1 MMRCTVRRQ
10 RMSGAT
16 MDPSDLPSKSPTPVP
31 AVGAPDLNQART
43 PTAPPSPSPRTQQP
57 APTPPPARGR
67 PQSTRLVNRAVI
79 IIGGLLLA
87 ALLFVIGLF
96 AGHASTGANDLQAT
110 TISVISNV
118 DPSIVQVQGRGNGP
132 GGSVGSGEILTS
144 NGYIVTN
151 SHVVHGQPHLSVL
164 LANGDTVPARLVV
177 DLPSRDLA
185 VIRINGSN
193 LRPIS
198 VADSSQVE
206 VGASAIAMGS
216 PLGLEQ
222 SATTGIVSALNRK
235 AEERVGGNTFTLT
248 GMIQT
253 SAPINPGNSGGALVN
268 LEGQLIGIPTL
279 AAVDPTTGAAA
290 NGIGF
295 AISSNQMEK
304 IVAPYVP
311 SGG

>member
-1 MMRCTVRRQ
+1 
-10 RMSGAT
+10 
-16 MDPSDLPSKSPTPVP
+16 
-31 AVGAPDLNQART
+31 
-43 PTAPPSPSPRTQQP
+43 
-57 APTPPPARGR
+57 
-67 PQSTRLVNRAVI
+67 VI

-87 ALLFVIGLF
+87 ALLFVIGF
-96 AGHASTGANDLQAT
+96 FTGHASTASNDLQAT
-110 TISVISNV
+110 TISVIRNV
-118 DPSIVQVQGRGNGP
+118 DPSIVQVRGRGNGP

-144 NGYIVTN
+144 SGYIVTN
-151 SHVVHGQPHLSVL
+151 SHVVHGQPSLSVL
-164 LANGDTVPARLVV
+164 LANGDTVPARLVI
-177 DLPSRDLA
+177 DLPSQDLA

-193 LRPIS
+193 LKPIS
-198 VADSSQVE
+198 VADSSQVA
-206 VGASAIAMGS
+206 VGTSAIALGS

-222 SATTGIVSALNRK
+222 SATTGIVSALNRE
-235 AEERVGGNTFTLT
+235 AQERVGGNTFTLT

-279 AAVDPTTGAAA
+279 GAVDPTTGAAA

>member
-1 MMRCTVRRQ
+1 
-10 RMSGAT
+10 MSGAT
-16 MDPSDLPSKSPTPVP
+16 MDPSDLPSNSLTP
-31 AVGAPDLNQART
+31 AIEAPVNQGRPPVAAAPSHR
-43 PTAPPSPSPRTQQP
+43 PSAPPIATLP
-57 APTPPPARGR
+57 PTRSR
-67 PQSTRLVNRAVI
+67 PQSTRPVNRAAM
-79 IIGGLLLA
+79 IIGGILLA

-96 AGHASTGANDLQAT
+96 AGHASNGANDLQAT
-110 TISVISNV
+110 TISVIKTV

-151 SHVVHGQPHLSVL
+151 SHVVHGQHNLSVL
-164 LANGDTVPARLVV
+164 LANGDTVPAHLVV
-177 DLPSRDLA
+177 DMPSQDLA
-185 VIRINGSN
+185 VIKINGSN
-193 LRPIS
+193 LQPIS

-206 VGASAIAMGS
+206 VGQTAIAMGS

-222 SATTGIVSALNRK
+222 SATTGIVSALNRE
-235 AEERVGGNTFTLT
+235 AEERVGGSTFTLT

-268 LEGQLIGIPTL
+268 LEGRLIGIPTL
-279 AAVDPTTGAAA
+279 AAVDPTTGVAA

-304 IVAPYVP
+304 IVAPYIP
-311 SGG
+311 SGT